1 MAEPKEQSAIEK
13 AGFVEEVAEE
23 FNAAAYSAYVKTG
36 FPKPARRFRLIYE
49 SQQASIENVYFW
61 MYNAALQDFGFGNIV
76 KTVDTFGASENS
88 SFWGM
93 TEQRKSIQQD
103 KASQYLAT
111 IGRMVKELFQIVRE
125 IRILKERLA
134 LYKGSSEGKQADDI
148 ALKGYWVDMVE
159 GGTKGGANIYVM
171 ANQLGFGTLPDLFF
185 GIYVKD
191 GADVASVVDEKAKE
205 FNDKVREVLKRK
217 LATYM
222 RWKQETQKELE
233 TRHRFTLRYLR
244 QHWAII
250 RMYMAWVK
258 PYLRNVQK
266 LQPPDKYDKNP
277 ELISSFEGALME
289 IEFLA
294 RQAPGAKWDDAAGKS
309 KINTKGA
316 APTILAT
323 FTYRVKP
330 QLQFQADS
338 YQNRGAV
345 HVGRVEVSLRSYGW
359 TEDDAQAYMK
369 YREQE
374 TLELMSMV
382 DQSVKDAMDALGD
395 ELMKYLQEAG
405 ESVTF
410 DEKKVEKPK
419 KKPVNMFEP
428 FTALFGGFKDMFGM
442 PFDGL
447 WEFKEVKIRTRGTDD
462 SSKNAAK
469 RAASFS
475 FNMYKNFKTA
485 HGMPKW

>member
-1 MAEPKEQSAIEK
+1 MVEDKRSELEK

-23 FNAAAYSAYVKTG
+23 YNVAHYSAYVRTG
-36 FPKPARRFRLIYE
+36 FPRPRRRFRIVYE
-49 SQQASIENVYFW
+49 SQQASIENMYFW
-61 MYNAALQDFGFGNIV
+61 MYNAALQDFGFGNVV

-134 LYKGSSEGKQADDI
+134 LYKGASEGRQADDI

-191 GADVASVVDEKAKE
+191 GADVSSVVEEKAKE
-205 FNDKVREVLKRK
+205 FNEKVKEVLKRK

-222 RWKQETQKELE
+222 RWKEETFKELE

-266 LQPPDKYDKNP
+266 LQAPDKYDKNP

-294 RQAPGAKWDDAAGKS
+294 RRSPTGFKDGRGDPK
-309 KINTKGA
+309 KP

-359 TEDDAQAYMK
+359 NEDDVQAYMK

-374 TLELMSMV
+374 TLELMAMV
-382 DQSVKDAMDALGD
+382 DQSVKDAMDALGN
-395 ELMKYLQEAG
+395 ELMQYLHEAG
-405 ESVTF
+405 EDVHF
-410 DEKKVEKPK
+410 EAQKEDKKPK
-419 KKPVNMFEP
+419 KAPVNLFEP
-428 FTALFGGFKDMFGM
+428 FVALFGGFKDLFGM
-442 PFDGL
+442 PFEGMFEIKSDAP
-447 WEFKEVKIRTRGTDD
+447 KKRGTDGA
-462 SSKNAAK
+462 SVGASKVAAT
-469 RAASFS
+469 FT
-475 FNMYKNFKTA
+475 FQMYKNYKTA